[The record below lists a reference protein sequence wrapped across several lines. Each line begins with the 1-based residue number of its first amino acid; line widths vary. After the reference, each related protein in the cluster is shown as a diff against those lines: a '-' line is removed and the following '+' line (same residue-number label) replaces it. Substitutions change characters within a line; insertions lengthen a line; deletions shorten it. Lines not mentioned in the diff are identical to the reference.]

1 MEAHTET
8 RWQPSGM
15 QFAYA
20 CRVCRHGTDIGGD
33 TCRKCLSEVQ
43 SGFEFDHIKYVVR
56 QAKLDDEKIML
67 FGGQRGGGKIFHLEQ
82 ALSAKCAQL
91 KETEIDRDRWKS
103 AALYYRDL
111 YNKQKQEENI
121 MKQYIGTKV
130 VQAEPAFMLT
140 GWREHCKVANQVLTE
155 EQIAD
160 CKQSGWEFTD
170 QQEGYRVRYED
181 GYESWSP
188 KDVFEDAYRQTDAM
202 NFGLAIEAMKK
213 GERVAR
219 KGWNGKDMYVF
230 LAYEADFVTDA
241 DISAFDQL
249 EVEVGDMLIMKTA
262 QNTFQPGWLAS
273 QADML
278 ADDWYIVE

>member
-1 MEAHTET
+1 
-8 RWQPSGM
+8 
-15 QFAYA
+15 
-20 CRVCRHGTDIGGD
+20 
-33 TCRKCLSEVQ
+33 
-43 SGFEFDHIKYVVR
+43 
-56 QAKLDDEKIML
+56 
-67 FGGQRGGGKIFHLEQ
+67 
-82 ALSAKCAQL
+82 
-91 KETEIDRDRWKS
+91 
-103 AALYYRDL
+103 
-111 YNKQKQEENI
+111 

-130 VQAEPAFMLT
+130 VQAEPAFKLT
-140 GWREHCKVANQVLTE
+140 GFRENCKVANQVLNAA
-155 EQIAD
+155 QLAD
-160 CKQSGWEFTD
+160 CVASGWHFTD
-170 QQEGYRVRYED
+170 EQEGYRVRYAD

-202 NFGLAIEAMKK
+202 NFGLALEAMKQ